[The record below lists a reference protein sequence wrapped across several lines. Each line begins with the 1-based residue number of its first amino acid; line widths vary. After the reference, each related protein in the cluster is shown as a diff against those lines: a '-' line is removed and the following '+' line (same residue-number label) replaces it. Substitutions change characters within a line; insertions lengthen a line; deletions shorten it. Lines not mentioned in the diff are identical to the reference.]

1 MLKKIDI
8 IFKNYNQRRLTLSEF
23 EQKVLKLLEDINGKL
38 DKLLESEPSS
48 VSSTLTTSTASIPT
62 PSTVKPSA
70 IVEKQEL
77 EARMEEKPPIEGRR
91 ICPECGG
98 TAFTTHEDKSQVLHQ
113 MGGVKIYAKKYV
125 CKQCGYEY

>member
-1 MLKKIDI
+1 M
-8 IFKNYNQRRLTLSEF
+8 SEF

-38 DKLLESEPSS
+38 DKLLKSEPVP
-48 VSSTLTTSTASIPT
+48 VSSAPTTSAAPSPA

-70 IVEKQEL
+70 IVDKQEE
-77 EARMEEKPPIEGRR
+77 EARLEEKPPVEGRR

-98 TAFTTHEDKSQVLHQ
+98 TAFATHEDRTQVLHQ

-125 CKQCGYEY
+125 CKQCGYEH